1 MARQSKD
8 PAPPLKDRRTGS
20 AMAAAGAGEEGAVAE
35 ALDSAV
41 AAVGAAAEASDS
53 ASAAVGAARAGTPVA
68 ATLEVGFSTA
78 AGACAAD
85 NGRSAEAAV
94 PGTELCVVQRER
106 DTGSPSAASKS
117 VGTTL
122 VYLANK

>member
-20 AMAAAGAGEEGAVAE
+20 AMAAAGAGEEG
-35 ALDSAV
+35 AV